1 MALDDISWPDSPTSP
16 PAPATLPARHPDAVA
31 VGERL
36 PSHYELCYGCGGGHP
51 AGLHMVLTAGER
63 SVHAVFE
70 VTEMHQGAPGLAHGG
85 LLATA
90 FDEALG
96 ALNWLLL
103 VPAVTARLETD
114 FRSPVPVGSVL
125 HIDAELVGQVGRKV
139 YARAVG
145 RLGRGGPPALTASAL
160 FVQVPLEH
168 FRRNGR
174 PEDVASAARAR
185 SAPGNAMEV
194 NP

>member
-1 MALDDISWPDSPTSP
+1 VAHEDICWPQTPTFP
-16 PAPATLPARHPDAVA
+16 PSAATMPTRHVDAVA
-31 VGERL
+31 VGQRL
-36 PSHYELCYGCGGGHP
+36 PSHYDLCYGCGGGHP
-51 AGLHMVLTAGER
+51 AGLHMSLTAGER

-70 VTEMHQGAPGLAHGG
+70 VTRMHQGAPGLAHGG

-125 HIDAELVGQVGRKV
+125 HIDAELAGQLGRKV

-145 RLGRGGPPALTASAL
+145 RLGRDGPVALTASAL
-160 FVQVPLEH
+160 FLQVPLEH
-168 FRRNGR
+168 FTRNGR
-174 PEDVASAARAR
+174 PEDVSAAARAR
-185 SAPGNAMEV
+185 TAPGNGMEM